1 MLKHYLDASVE
12 IDPINLL
19 DGQHELGGLEK
30 ALASVEQ
37 QPITRYVKT
46 LRDLRKISQ
55 TTNGHRDEINFGVT
69 FKERLQ
75 LLGAELRLPVEH
87 FSINTTGAPLIV
99 KEKTGEHLIAPT
111 HFENGAY
118 FSHPHADHQLGYSAE
133 QLPTIKIGQYVRFG
147 RNSAVN
153 AGGDIDIGDG
163 VWMSPGSQ
171 LLRQDHDPFGR
182 PSIGSRTVAMT
193 RLPPVKLCDYAWV
206 GREAIVGWNADYLGK
221 ASIVGI
227 RTFVNT
233 WVGDYSIVGDH
244 GKVLQYLPFK
254 AHLMETYQ
262 PTIEQAL
269 RISDWASVNADWL
282 TVYRDEYTLESSD
295 VLPEEV
301 TKLLKVNGCKKFVLL
316 IDPAD
321 NAQLQSVSGQ
331 AIDVIAG
338 SRVRFSYHLQWAQDL
353 SHQHLRVRAGLD
365 YSALPFPSAGEFHYR
380 RKLGY
385 SLVIANSAPEDE
397 PARQVFVSE
406 LARVLVKGGYLL
418 YPHDCAGK
426 IPEELFHSDFTAGR
440 DVVLNGEQFLLLK
453 KR

>member
-1 MLKHYLDASVE
+1 MLEHYLDASVG
-12 IDPINLL
+12 IYPINLVT
-19 DGQHELGGLEK
+19 GERELGGLEK
-30 ALASVEQ
+30 SLVSVAQ
-37 QPITRYVKT
+37 QPITRYVQT
-46 LRDLRKISQ
+46 LRDLRKLSQ
-55 TTNGHRDEINFGVT
+55 TTSGHRDEINFGVT

-75 LLGAELRLPVEH
+75 GLGAELQLPDEH

-99 KEKTGEHLIAPT
+99 KEQTGEHLIAPT

-118 FSHPHADHQLGYSAE
+118 FSHPHADHQLGYSAY
-133 QLPTIKIGQYVRFG
+133 QLPSIKIGQYVRFG

-153 AGGDIDIGDG
+153 AGGDVDIGDG
-163 VWMSPGSQ
+163 VWLSPGSQ

-193 RLPPVKLCDYAWV
+193 SLPPVKLCDYAWV

-254 AHLMETYQ
+254 AYLLETYQ

-269 RISDWASVNADWL
+269 QVSDWAAVNADWL
-282 TVYRDEYTLESSD
+282 TVYRDECTPESTD
-295 VLPEEV
+295 VLPEEI
-301 TKLLKVNGCKKFVLL
+301 TKLLKVNGGKKLVLL
-316 IDPAD
+316 IDPTD
-321 NAQLQSVSGQ
+321 NAQLQAVSSQ

-338 SRVRFSYHLQWAQDL
+338 SRLRFANHLQWAQDQG
-353 SHQHLRVRAGLD
+353 HQHVRVRAGLD
-365 YSALPFPSAGEFHYR
+365 FSALPFPSAGEFHYR

-385 SLVIANSAPEDE
+385 SLVITNSAPSEHQ
-397 PARQVFVSE
+397 ARQVFVSE
-406 LARVLVKGGYLL
+406 LARVLAAGAYLL
-418 YPHDCAGK
+418 YPHHSAG
-426 IPEELFHSDFTAGR
+426 ENADELFQSAFVLCR
-440 DVVLNGEQFLLLK
+440 DVALNGEQFILLK